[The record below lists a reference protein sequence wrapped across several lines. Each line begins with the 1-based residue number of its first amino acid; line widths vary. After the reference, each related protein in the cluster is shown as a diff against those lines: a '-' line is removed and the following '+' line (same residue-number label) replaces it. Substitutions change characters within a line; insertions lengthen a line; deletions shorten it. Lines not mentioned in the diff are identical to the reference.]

1 MSEDN
6 QENRAEQEVNILAEI
21 LDNSADVFEDLAKE
35 IGSEDIIGTKKE
47 SSAAD
52 TKLAGSAKRKEKSG
66 KSSKKSTQKG
76 RKSKKVKSSLRR
88 IAGARTKSK
97 LKEIKKVRGGASEK
111 NCDQPSNKSV
121 DEKHP
126 TTGAERKSGPD
137 FQSGDLGTK
146 RELKATGEDQQSG
159 LLVGQ
164 SNLEVTPGND
174 DPDTILDD
182 SCQNYTSQEL
192 GETDNTTT
200 PVTLSSATAG
210 LPANK
215 EASGSED
222 VDGGE
227 NIHLRLT
234 EENIMGDELKEA
246 EEVHEYDTR
255 SEVSSSSSDSSSMSS
270 MSSSSSESEHERV
283 LQLSKSLS
291 GTSGSVRKGETSS
304 NIGVQEETSS
314 SQKDRGTAKRRREVS
329 RERRSPVH
337 SHSSKRSKSGR
348 KVKSYDYITKL
359 NYLFRDARF
368 FVIKSNNAENVTL
381 SKAKGVWSTPPQ
393 NEAKL
398 NQAFRESRNVLLIF
412 SVKESGKFAG
422 IARLDCESR
431 RDVPPISWVLPPGLS
446 AKAFGGVFKVDWVC
460 RKELPFNKT
469 QHLYNPWNEGKPVK
483 IGRDGQEIEPRV
495 AEELCRLF
503 PMDEGIDMTPILRK
517 SKEAARLVRP
527 RMSRSVRRREALPPP
542 PHIRSLP
549 RSFGTPGRAGHNN
562 NNNHISGR
570 GRRRRYLDDEY
581 DPRPKRSRG
590 PTMYMSNLFKEG
602 RRERSPVR
610 FPVPRDS
617 RTFNGVQNYT
627 DFMRE
632 LHSRGAPP
640 LTAMPYPPP
649 PPFVDSLPPPPRYYE
664 GPPLPEYPS
673 TIRSTRSDKRSY
685 DRSVEEF
692 LRRTTERRDRDRDR
706 DRRYRDRR

>member
-6 QENRAEQEVNILAEI
+6 QESRGEQEVNILAEI

-35 IGSEDIIGTKKE
+35 IGSEDIVGPKKEPSGAVSKLTDFTKK
-47 SSAAD
+47 
-52 TKLAGSAKRKEKSG
+52 KG
-66 KSSKKSTQKG
+66 KTGKISKKASPKG
-76 RKSKKVKSSLRR
+76 RKSKKIKSPLRKVG
-88 IAGARTKSK
+88 GARTKSK
-97 LKEIKKVRGGASEK
+97 LKEIKKVRGGPSDK
-111 NCDQPSNKSV
+111 NSDEVNSKSIE
-121 DEKHP
+121 EKH
-126 TTGAERKSGPD
+126 TVTGTERKSGSEL
-137 FQSGDLGTK
+137 QSNEPGTK
-146 RELKATGEDQQSG
+146 REVKGEDQQSELQIREQG
-159 LLVGQ
+159 DLGDTLKG
-164 SNLEVTPGND
+164 SN
-174 DPDTILDD
+174 TIPD
-182 SCQNYTSQEL
+182 SCQKDCSGQQFGGKEN
-192 GETDNTTT
+192 
-200 PVTLSSATAG
+200 TLSPGSLETLAPGTA
-210 LPANK
+210 LNK
-215 EASGSED
+215 EVSESED
-222 VDGGE
+222 IDGSE

-234 EENIMGDELKEA
+234 EENIMGDELKEG
-246 EEVHEYDTR
+246 EEVNEYDTR
-255 SEVSSSSSDSSSMSS
+255 SEVSSSSDSSSMSS
-270 MSSSSSESEHERV
+270 MNSSSSESEHEP
-283 LQLSKSLS
+283 
-291 GTSGSVRKGETSS
+291 ET
-304 NIGVQEETSS
+304 NS
-314 SQKDRGTAKRRREVS
+314 SQKDRGSVKRRREVS
-329 RERRSPVH
+329 RERNSPVH
-337 SHSSKRSKSGR
+337 GHSSKRSKTGR

-422 IARLDCESR
+422 VARLDCESR

-446 AKAFGGVFKVDWVC
+446 AKALGGVFKVDWVC

-503 PMDEGIDMTPILRK
+503 PVDEGIDMTPILRK

-527 RMSRSVRRREALPPP
+527 HSVRRREGLPPP
-542 PHIRSLP
+542 PHLRSLP

-562 NNNHISGR
+562 NHHISGSR
-570 GRRRRYLDDEY
+570 GRRRRYMDDEY
-581 DPRPKRSRG
+581 DPRQKRSRG

-617 RTFNGVQNYT
+617 RSFNGVQNYT

-673 TIRSTRSDKRSY
+673 TIRSARSDKRSY

-706 DRRYRDRR
+706 DRRYRDRH

>member
-6 QENRAEQEVNILAEI
+6 QENRGEQEVNILAEI

-35 IGSEDIIGTKKE
+35 IGSEDIVGPKTD
-47 SSAAD
+47 SSVSD
-52 TKLAGSAKRKEKSG
+52 SKPTGSARKKG
-66 KSSKKSTQKG
+66 KAGNISKKATPEG
-76 RKSKKVKSSLRR
+76 RKPKKTKSPLRKV
-88 IAGARTKSK
+88 AGDWTKSK
-97 LKEIKKVRGGASEK
+97 LKDIKKARSGPSDK
-111 NCDQPSNKSV
+111 NCVEVNNKSV
-121 DEKHP
+121 EEKHIAP
-126 TTGAERKSGPD
+126 GAERKPGPEL
-137 FQSGDLGTK
+137 QSSNPGVK
-146 RELKATGEDQQSG
+146 RKVKGEDQHSALTVEEHG
-159 LLVGQ
+159 
-164 SNLEVTPGND
+164 NLGETLKGPETVTGFSQKD
-174 DPDTILDD
+174 
-182 SCQNYTSQEL
+182 YTSQHL
-192 GETDNTTT
+192 GGTENTSAPAVQTSLASEA
-200 PVTLSSATAG
+200 PV
-210 LPANK
+210 NK
-215 EASGSED
+215 EASESED
-222 VDGGE
+222 IDGGE
-227 NIHLRLT
+227 NVHLRLT
-234 EENIMGDELKEA
+234 EENIMGDELKES
-246 EEVHEYDTR
+246 EEINEYDTR

-270 MSSSSSESEHERV
+270 MNNSSSSESEHEP
-283 LQLSKSLS
+283 
-291 GTSGSVRKGETSS
+291 ETASPH
-304 NIGVQEETSS
+304 
-314 SQKDRGTAKRRREVS
+314 KDRGSIKRRRELS

-337 SHSSKRSKSGR
+337 SHSSKRSKTGR
-348 KVKSYDYITKL
+348 KVKSYDYMTKL

-422 IARLDCESR
+422 VARLDCESR

-446 AKAFGGVFKVDWVC
+446 AKALGGVFKVDWVC

-527 RMSRSVRRREALPPP
+527 RLAHSVRRREGLAPPPPP
-542 PHIRSLP
+542 PHIRPPP
-549 RSFGTPGRAGHNN
+549 RSFGTTGRAGHNN
-562 NNNHISGR
+562 SHISGSR
-570 GRRRRYLDDEY
+570 GRRRRYMDDQY

-590 PTMYMSNLFKEG
+590 PAMYMSNLYKEV

-617 RTFNGVQNYT
+617 RSFNGVQNYT
-627 DFMRE
+627 EFMRE

-649 PPFVDSLPPPPRYYE
+649 PPFVDSLPPPPPRYYE
-664 GPPLPEYPS
+664 GPPLPDYPS
-673 TIRSTRSDKRSY
+673 SVRSARSDKRSY